1 MSFGVAV
8 RALGHTVRAVRV
20 IRPHRPSFEEPGV
33 QMNLRNLGNRFV
45 NPLVV
50 AVFLGI
56 ALASTPAGAQDRS
69 AGATDIQAVR
79 DALRTDKRAYVASM
93 LSLTN
98 AEAKRFWP
106 IYDSYQRVIDETSQ
120 RRVVVFKDLVMR
132 DSPTTNLAAKNLMLE
147 LVNIYDTEAK
157 AHLRVARRVMRA
169 LPAIKAARYL
179 QLEDK
184 MLAVRDYDEASAV
197 PLVH

>member
-1 MSFGVAV
+1 MQTYLRQLS
-8 RALGHTVRAVRV
+8 LRV
-20 IRPHRPSFEEPGV
+20 
-33 QMNLRNLGNRFV
+33 V

-56 ALASTPAGAQDRS
+56 ALASAPAGAQDAT
-69 AGATDIQAVR
+69 AGTTDIQAVR
-79 DALRTDKRAYVASM
+79 DALKHDKRAYIASM
-93 LSLTN
+93 LSLTS

-106 IYDSYQRVIDETSQ
+106 IYDSYQRVIDDTSQ
-120 RRVVVFKDLVMR
+120 RRVVAVKDLVMR
-132 DSPTTNLAAKNLMLE
+132 DSPTTNLAAKNLMME
-147 LVNIYDTEAK
+147 LVSIYDTEAK
-157 AHLRVARRVMRA
+157 ARLRLARRVMRA

-179 QLEDK
+179 QLEAK

>member
-1 MSFGVAV
+1 MPTILRYLSN
-8 RALGHTVRAVRV
+8 RV
-20 IRPHRPSFEEPGV
+20 
-33 QMNLRNLGNRFV
+33 V

-50 AVFLGI
+50 AIFLGT
-56 ALASTPAGAQDRS
+56 ALVSVHAHAQDKS
-69 AGATDIQAVR
+69 ADATDIQVLR
-79 DALRTDKRAYVASM
+79 DALKTDKRTYIASM
-93 LSLTN
+93 LSLTS

-120 RRVVVFKDLVMR
+120 RRVVALKDLVMR
-132 DSPTTNLAAKNLMLE
+132 DSPTTNLAAKNVMLE

-157 AHLRVARRVMRA
+157 AHLRLARRVMRA

-184 MLAVRDYDEASAV
+184 MLAVRDYDTASAV
-197 PLVH
+197 PLIH

>member
-1 MSFGVAV
+1 MFEPFASSV
-8 RALGHTVRAVRV
+8 RTV
-20 IRPHRPSFEEPGV
+20 PPFKEPGV
-33 QMNLRNLGNRFV
+33 QMNPRKFSIRV
-45 NPLVV
+45 VHPLVV

-56 ALASTPAGAQDRS
+56 ALASAPAHSQDTT

-79 DALRTDKRAYVASM
+79 DALKTDKRAYIASM
-93 LSLTN
+93 LSLTS

-120 RRVVVFKDLVMR
+120 RRVVALKDLVMR
-132 DSPTTNLAAKNLMLE
+132 DSPTTNLAAKNVMLE
-147 LVNIYDTEAK
+147 LLNIYDTEAK
-157 AHLRVARRVMRA
+157 AHLRLARRVMRA

-184 MLAVRDYDEASAV
+184 MLAVRDYDTASAV
-197 PLVH
+197 PLIH

>member
-1 MSFGVAV
+1 
-8 RALGHTVRAVRV
+8 
-20 IRPHRPSFEEPGV
+20 
-33 QMNLRNLGNRFV
+33 
-45 NPLVV
+45 
-50 AVFLGI
+50 
-56 ALASTPAGAQDRS
+56 
-69 AGATDIQAVR
+69 
-79 DALRTDKRAYVASM
+79 
-93 LSLTN
+93 
-98 AEAKRFWP
+98 
-106 IYDSYQRVIDETSQ
+106 
-120 RRVVVFKDLVMR
+120 
-132 DSPTTNLAAKNLMLE
+132 MLE

>member
-1 MSFGVAV
+1 MPTILRYLSN
-8 RALGHTVRAVRV
+8 RV
-20 IRPHRPSFEEPGV
+20 
-33 QMNLRNLGNRFV
+33 V

-50 AVFLGI
+50 AIFLGT
-56 ALASTPAGAQDRS
+56 ALVSVHAHAQDKS
-69 AGATDIQAVR
+69 ADATDIQVLR
-79 DALRTDKRAYVASM
+79 DALKTDKRAYIASM
-93 LSLTN
+93 LSLTS

-106 IYDSYQRVIDETSQ
+106 IYDSYQRVIDDTSQ
-120 RRVVVFKDLVMR
+120 RRVVAFKDLVMR
-132 DSPTTNLAAKNLMLE
+132 DSPTTNLAAKNVMLE

-157 AHLRVARRVMRA
+157 AHLRLARRVMRA

>member
-1 MSFGVAV
+1 
-8 RALGHTVRAVRV
+8 
-20 IRPHRPSFEEPGV
+20 V
-33 QMNLRNLGNRFV
+33 QTNLRNLSNRVV
-45 NPLVV
+45 NSLVVV

-56 ALASTPAGAQDRS
+56 ALASAHAHAQDRS
-69 AGATDIQAVR
+69 ADPTDIQELR
-79 DALRTDKRAYVASM
+79 NALRTDKRAYIASM

-120 RRVVVFKDLVMR
+120 RRVVALKDLVMR
-132 DSPTTNLAAKNLMLE
+132 DSPTTNLAAKNVMLD

-157 AHLRVARRVMRA
+157 AHLRLARRMMRA
-169 LPAIKAARYL
+169 LPAVKAARYL

-184 MLAVRDYDEASAV
+184 MLAVRDYDTASAV
-197 PLVH
+197 PLIR